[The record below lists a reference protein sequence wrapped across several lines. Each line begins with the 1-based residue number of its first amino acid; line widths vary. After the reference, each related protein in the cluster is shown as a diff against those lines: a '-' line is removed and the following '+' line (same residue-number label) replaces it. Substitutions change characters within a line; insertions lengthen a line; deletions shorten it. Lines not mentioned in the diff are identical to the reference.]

1 MNHERRAKA
10 AGEQENVDSDKNV
23 FGYLCN
29 LFPQGRC
36 EKGFNSSHGRNT
48 ETVALDR
55 GLKTQNGCVTMIIS
69 GKVG

>member
-10 AGEQENVDSDKNV
+10 AAGEQENVDFDKNV

-29 LFPQGRC
+29 LFPQGWC
-36 EKGFNSSHGRNT
+36 EQGFNGSHGRNT
-48 ETVALDR
+48 EMALDR
-55 GLKTQNGCVTMIIS
+55 GLKTQNGCVIIS